1 MTPSALLIKA
11 EGSGTTPEV
20 EERTLPLG
28 PKVTNALEAKPVR
41 VAVASA
47 ALRLALPS
55 LPLSPQNSVAI
66 FPPCKLPRQSLG
78 RILANRFV
86 ALIDWQL
93 AVRNGE
99 GKDHHRRAIDASGF
113 AAVP

>member
-20 EERTLPLG
+20 EERTLPPG

-47 ALRLALPS
+47 VQITTTVTWKHPRQPFRRADRLAT
-55 LPLSPQNSVAI
+55 
-66 FPPCKLPRQSLG
+66 G
-78 RILANRFV
+78 
-86 ALIDWQL
+86 
-93 AVRNGE
+93 
-99 GKDHHRRAIDASGF
+99 GKA
-113 AAVP
+113 P